1 MIRLKDL
8 LNELD
13 IVTEIE
19 FDSQEELDDYKKKHK
34 VRKGT
39 VLKVRTTKQKIGRA
53 LHKGAEKWY
62 NAMDKVA
69 KTKVGSKVVKGVEKG
84 MDWIEKQLDKIP
96 E

>member
-1 MIRLKDL
+1 MIKLKDL
-8 LNELD
+8 IN
-13 IVTEIE
+13 EIE
-19 FDSQEELDDYKKKHK
+19 FDSQKELDDYKKSHK

-69 KTKVGSKVVKGVEKG
+69 NTKVGSKVVKGVEKG